1 MTGCPGERR
10 EQVASVYR
18 RHASGLRRVLRARS
32 SRGPE
37 YTGSLQH
44 GNVGAFWIQQDVD
57 DLVHDVF
64 ARLLTSNGGAG
75 LDKGRDPVPY
85 LVSIARNLHVDGLRR
100 RRGFTPPSDEP
111 IVVLEEE
118 ERLRDRRLEVEIV
131 AAYARRLSP
140 ELADL
145 YEARFERGMS
155 QRDAA
160 ALLGVSRRQVRTLE
174 RRLLDG
180 ALRELRNSWLVTA
193 RRRGRSGSCG

>member
-18 RHASGLRRVLRARS
+18 RHASALRRVLRAKS
-32 SRGPE
+32 SRGAVH
-37 YTGSLQH
+37 TGSLQH
-44 GNVGAFWIQQDVD
+44 ANMAAFWIQQEVD

-64 ARLLTSNGGAG
+64 ARLLASNGGAL
-75 LDKGRDPVPY
+75 LDTGRDPVPY
-85 LVSIARNLHVDGLRR
+85 LVTIARNLHVDSLRR

-111 IVVLEEE
+111 VVVLEEA
-118 ERLRDRRLEVEIV
+118 ERLRNRGLELEIV
-131 AAYARRLSP
+131 AAYASRLSP

-160 ALLGVSRRQVRTLE
+160 ALLGISRRQVRTLE
-174 RRLLDG
+174 RRLFEG
-180 ALRELRNSWLVTA
+180 ALRELRKRW
-193 RRRGRSGSCG
+193 RG